1 MAQTLTFL
9 HTADL
14 HLGAPFRGLRALSP
28 EWADRLCEAIPAA
41 FDRVVET
48 AIAREVAFVVIAGD
62 VFDEARASYGDY
74 VRFFKG
80 IERLSDAGIFTYMCT
95 GNHDPYTQWQQDFF
109 ELPKRALLFEAARPS
124 FALFER
130 DGEPLC
136 VLGGRGYPNKVWGSD
151 RDIAEG
157 LTRAAAE
164 HELGARAAEAPF
176 GVGVLHTG
184 LNLDTMKAPTS
195 PDRLLRAGFDY
206 WALGHIHMPYVD
218 DAANPRL
225 VFSGCIQGRDIKE
238 TGPRGVNVVTLEQGA
253 PNKVEFVPTASVTWQ
268 RFEVNIEECASVPEV
283 VGKVMSEQFAVNGRA
298 QCERMISRITLVGKT
313 PLHDVLSRP
322 RVLDDMR
329 IELCEARD
337 DFFVDALID
346 KTTRPLDRA
355 KLREE
360 RTFVSAMLDAS
371 SSMSAQADDQVAY
384 LQEEFLRRGVAMPSL
399 SAAEVARLTQEA
411 ENMALDLLISEGEQQ

>member
-1 MAQTLTFL
+1 MAQTMTFL
-9 HTADL
+9 HAADL

-28 EWADRLCEAIPAA
+28 EWADRLCEAIPEA
-41 FDRVVET
+41 FERMVDTALSRNVE
-48 AIAREVAFVVIAGD
+48 FVVIAGD

-80 IERLSDAGIFTYMCT
+80 IERLSDAGVFTYICT
-95 GNHDPYTQWQQDFF
+95 GNHDPYAQWQQDFF
-109 ELPKRALLFEAARPS
+109 DLPPRALLFDASHPS
-124 FALFER
+124 FALHER

-136 VLGGRGYPNKVWGSD
+136 VLGGRGYPNKVWDSEQ
-151 RDIAEG
+151 DIAEG

-164 HELGARAAEAPF
+164 RELGARAAAAPF

-184 LNLDTMKAPTS
+184 LNLDTVKAPTN
-195 PDRLLRAGFDY
+195 PEGLLRAGFNY

-218 DAANPRL
+218 DEANPRL

-253 PNKVEFVPTASVTWQ
+253 PNKIEFVPTASVVWQ
-268 RFEVNIEECASVPEV
+268 RLEVNIEDCSSVTEV
-283 VGKVMSEQFAVNGRA
+283 IGKIMSEQFAACARA
-298 QCERMISRITLVGKT
+298 HCERMISRITLVGKT
-313 PLHDVLSRP
+313 SLHDVLARP

-355 KLREE
+355 KLRAE
-360 RTFVSAMLDAS
+360 RTFASAVLDVSANMA
-371 SSMSAQADDQVAY
+371 AQAPAQISF
-384 LQEEFLRRGVAMPSL
+384 LQEEFLKRGVSMPAL
-399 SAAEVARLTQEA
+399 SADEVAHLMGEA
-411 ENMALDLLISEGEQQ
+411 ENEVLDLLICEGEQS